1 MVDICLGSAKFSVAS
16 TSSRNE
22 KLMKTNRPTWLL
34 VTVLLALSVA
44 ACGDI
49 SLPVDST
56 EAPPGTEAPETTDAP
71 ATTEAPPATEA
82 PPTSETPAEDESET
96 NWLLLIG
103 LFLLAFL
110 LIGMIMGRSRKN
122 AAVPLPVS
130 TERTFKD
137 YVRDGYSEARW
148 LFDGLTDELAIWRGN
163 ALYDHRTGADDSAGT
178 AMLATWSQL
187 DDRMNQAKDELYRA
201 EAAAP
206 DQNTAQM
213 IRATILAVGET
224 RTAVDA
230 RAEARL
236 STRQTESADQAA
248 LAEAGERE
256 RLSSANLAEKRQKL
270 NDALVA
276 LSAVV

>member
-1 MVDICLGSAKFSVAS
+1 MVVIRPGSARFSVAS

-34 VTVLLALSVA
+34 VTVLLALSLA

-49 SLPVDST
+49 TLPVEST

-236 STRQTESADQAA
+236 GTRQTESADQSA

>member
-1 MVDICLGSAKFSVAS
+1 
-16 TSSRNE
+16 
-22 KLMKTNRPTWLL
+22 MKTNRPTWLL
-34 VTVLLALSVA
+34 VTVLLALSLA

-49 SLPVDST
+49 SLPVEST

-96 NWLLLIG
+96 NWPLLIG

-110 LIGMIMGRSRKN
+110 LIGMIMGRSRKK

-148 LFDGLTDELAIWRGN
+148 LLDGLTDELAIWRGN

-236 STRQTESADQAA
+236 NTRQTESADQAD

>member
-1 MVDICLGSAKFSVAS
+1 
-16 TSSRNE
+16 
-22 KLMKTNRPTWLL
+22 MKTDRPTWLL
-34 VTVLLALSVA
+34 VTVLLALSLA
-44 ACGDI
+44 ACGVT
-49 SLPVDST
+49 LPVEPT
-56 EAPPGTEAPETTDAP
+56 EVPPGTEAPETTDAP
-71 ATTEAPPATEA
+71 ATTEAPP
-82 PPTSETPAEDESET
+82 TSEAPAEDESET
-96 NWLLLIG
+96 NWPLLIG

-110 LIGMIMGRSRKN
+110 LIGMIMGRSRKK
-122 AAVPLPVS
+122 AAVPVPVS
-130 TERTFKD
+130 AERTFKE

-148 LFDGLTDELAIWRGN
+148 LLDGLTDELAIWRGN
-163 ALYDHRTGADDSAGT
+163 ALHDHRTEADDSAGT

-206 DQNTAQM
+206 DQNTAQT
-213 IRATILAVGET
+213 IRATISALGET

-236 STRQTESADQAA
+236 NTRQIESADQTA
-248 LAEAGERE
+248 LAEARERE

-270 NDALVA
+270 NDALLG